1 MARTFIH
8 RLLDALFKR
17 KKEVEPSSVNKAGNK
32 KIKTAKAG
40 SKPQVKEKSDTETEE
55 EVEERI
61 RSCALEIKGCIDL
74 INSTGEDNPGE
85 SKSGRGRANVKGK
98 DAGNRKNAKK
108 RKIGKSAKRSKK
120 GASPAEMMM
129 LLAKAE
135 EKLSEAVIK
144 AKEDDDKKIDGRKKQ
159 R

>member
-8 RLLDALFKR
+8 RLLDALFNR
-17 KKEVEPSSVNKAGNK
+17 KKDDVTPSGNKTGSK

-40 SKPQVKEKSDTETEE
+40 SKAEVKEKSDTEIEA
-55 EVEERI
+55 EVEEKI

-74 INSTGEDNPGE
+74 INSTGENIPAK
-85 SKSGRGRANVKGK
+85 SKKRSGRHNIAGK
-98 DAGNRKNAKK
+98 AAGNRKAANKKKTGKEAKK
-108 RKIGKSAKRSKK
+108 SNK

-135 EKLSEAVIK
+135 EKLSEAVVK
-144 AKEDDDKKIDGRKKQ
+144 AKQDDDKKRDAKTKQ